1 MDLSILN
8 DFIAPLILVAGLVVG
23 YVIKHAIPNDTINRY
38 IPLILA
44 VVGIALNCWANMGIS
59 PEIVVIGAVSGLAST
74 GIYQLFSQLIEK
86 GFIGDKTQTNTEE
99 VTQ

>member
-74 GIYQLFSQLIEK
+74 GVYQLFSQLIEK
-86 GFIGDKTQTNTEE
+86 GLTGDKTQTSTEE